1 MNTIPR
7 RQILRLTGA
16 AAAAASLAGIGR
28 LAHASDKPTKLAIL
42 SMVGHEIK
50 VVESAAQVG
59 SRVPPRAE
67 ALPVGNGM
75 LDQKATLALD
85 KNARAFLSAENIV
98 LMSAQGQMWS
108 DLQRDALA
116 GEAGMKDLV
125 ATVTDVARRGGCSH
139 ALALI
144 KHRGVARIR
153 LHDMSIGHGMLEG
166 LGFYIDTSVNT
177 VSVNSRE
184 QSIGILAPYAYM
196 KLLYIDANK
205 VSLIRSEVTE
215 ASRGLGPEMGD
226 MRNPWEAF
234 SAEQKS
240 RFLTNLVEQ
249 ELARLVPK
257 VMKPA

>member
-1 MNTIPR
+1 MTTTR
-7 RQILRLTGA
+7 RQVLRLASATA
-16 AAAAASLAGIGR
+16 AAAGLASVAR
-28 LAHASDKPTKLAIL
+28 MAHASDKPTKLAIL

-67 ALPVGNGM
+67 ALPVGNGL

-85 KNARAFLSAENIV
+85 KQARAFMPADNIV

-108 DLQRDALA
+108 ELQRDALV
-116 GEAGMKDLV
+116 GEAGMRDLV

-153 LHDMSIGHGMLEG
+153 LHDTSIGHGMLEG
-166 LGFYIDTSVNT
+166 LGFYIDSTINT
-177 VSVNSRE
+177 VSTDSRE

-234 SAEQKS
+234 NAEQKA

-257 VMKPA
+257 VMKPG

>member
-1 MNTIPR
+1 MNNIPR
-7 RQILRLTGA
+7 RQILRLGAGA
-16 AAAAASLAGIGR
+16 ATAASLAGIGR

-67 ALPVGNGM
+67 ALPMGSG

-85 KNARAFLSAENIV
+85 KQARAFLSAENIV

-108 DLQRDALA
+108 ELQRDALA
-116 GEAGMKDLV
+116 SEAGMKDLV

-153 LHDMSIGHGMLEG
+153 LHDTSIGHGMLEG
-166 LGFYIDTSVNT
+166 LGFYIDSTINT
-177 VSVNSRE
+177 VSADSRE

-215 ASRGLGPEMGD
+215 ASRGLGPDMGD

-234 SAEQKS
+234 NAEQKA